1 MRRLLSSLL
10 AAGLLLSGCSS
21 GGDDVPTPGRP
32 DVDVDTAELRDL
44 KQQAGVE
51 PCEPGEG
58 DPVEGGLPELTLPCL
73 GGGPAVDLSSLRGP
87 MVVNLWAAWC
97 QPCREEM
104 PVLQTFHERYADRVP
119 VLGIDWQ
126 DAQVTGA
133 MELVRDTG
141 VTYPLLADP
150 AADLGVV
157 DGMPVRGLPAL
168 VLLDADGRVAFRA
181 LDEIESLGELEELV
195 DRHLGVAL

>member
-1 MRRLLSSLL
+1 MRRALAALL
-10 AAGLLLSGCSS
+10 AAGLLSGCS
-21 GGDDVPTPGRP
+21 GADDAPTPGRP
-32 DVDVDTAELRDL
+32 DVDVDTPELREL

-51 PCEPGEG
+51 PCEPGDA
-58 DPVEGGLPELTLPCL
+58 DPVAGGLPELTLPCL

-97 QPCREEM
+97 QPCRDEM
-104 PVLQTFHERYADRVP
+104 PLLQQFHERYADRVP

-126 DAQVTGA
+126 DTQVTGA

-150 AADLGVV
+150 GAELGIV
-157 DGMPVRGLPAL
+157 DGMPVRGLPAV

-181 LDEIESLGELEELV
+181 LDEIESLRELETLV
-195 DRHLGVAL
+195 DKHLGVAL